1 MRAWM
6 TLLAGAALMGLVA
19 CGQTSDTTE
28 GGSEAP
34 AADTAAAEAPAT
46 GSPSADGAT
55 ATPTGTPGALEV
67 GFDRPGYDHR
77 TEYGVADAEA
87 CRDLC
92 QADAECLSFT
102 WVQAGIQAET
112 PICWLKDQVP
122 GQVEA
127 EWATSGVMVD
137 RSPPAGE

>member
-1 MRAWM
+1 MRNWTGWM
-6 TLLAGAALMGLVA
+6 MGAALIGLAA
-19 CGQTSDTTE
+19 CGQTSN
-28 GGSEAP
+28 GAEAEVP
-34 AADTAAAEAPAT
+34 GAEAPSADAAPTDAAPAPGGPAT
-46 GSPSADGAT
+46 GT
-55 ATPTGTPGALEV
+55 AGALEV

-77 TEYGVADAEA
+77 TEYGTADAEA

-127 EWATSGVMVD
+127 EWATSGVMVG
-137 RSPPAGE
+137 RGAPAGE